1 MPDITG
7 AWRPESADPSQ
18 TAWYAEKW
26 TGSRTIARAPP
37 SAAAHRP
44 AATPSDGVTITG
56 RSAIQ
61 RHAAASM
68 ARNGPCGIAAT
79 ASALARYGGG
89 GERGHRAQPGTRDT
103 PRRGPPPAAG
113 GARPAPAPP
122 RAG

>member
-79 ASALARYGGG
+79 ASALARYGGVD
-89 GERGHRAQPGTRDT
+89 RAGPRPGADAQARAPAD
-103 PRRGPPPAAG
+103 PPARAAARG
-113 GARPAPAPP
+113 GAPARPQ
-122 RAG
+122 